1 MGSLRKKANW
11 LMPHCQE
18 KPLSVE
24 HWVPV
29 PQTDTR
35 GQGENPKARGITLS
49 KELGKMTP

>member
-1 MGSLRKKANW
+1 MGSLGNQANW

-18 KPLSVE
+18 KPLSDE
-24 HWVPV
+24 AWVPV

-35 GQGENPKARGITLS
+35 RRGENPKARGITPS